1 MVNRWMSPCALDLA
15 ERLLTFDPSQR
26 ITAEEAL
33 NHEYFTKDLP
43 DGIAPEYVHT
53 FLAILGKDIDIG
65 SFRIYSL
72 TNLEGEWHELESKRE
87 RAKRRAKMAEESGSQ
102 QK

>member
-1 MVNRWMSPCALDLA
+1 MSPCALDLA

-43 DGIAPEYVHT
+43 DGIAPEYAHI
-53 FLAILGKDIDIG
+53 FLAILGKDIDVG
-65 SFRIYSL
+65 SSRIYSL
-72 TNLEGEWHELESKRE
+72 TNLEGEWHELESKRD
-87 RAKRRAKMAEESGSQ
+87 RAKRRAKMAEEGGSQ

>member
-1 MVNRWMSPCALDLA
+1 MSHSALELA
-15 ERLLTFDPSQR
+15 ERLLTFGPSQR

-33 NHEYFTKDLP
+33 NHEYFTNDLP
-43 DGIAPEYVHT
+43 DPIAPEYVPSRLPLIRKKNLTQTRVH
-53 FLAILGKDIDIG
+53 
-65 SFRIYSL
+65 SL

-87 RAKRRAKMAEESGSQ
+87 RAKRRAKMAEEGASQ